1 MPETVCEAEKYYAYQ
16 LGETVFI
23 IGSGKYKAVG
33 FELRPHTSPGH
44 VHPEYKLVH
53 TPEKINARYIA
64 FTTYQTDTDL
74 DQVVIHCLNGQ
85 RHEVDVKKTS
95 DFSEILN
102 RLQLPGT
109 STIDPD

>member
-1 MPETVCEAEKYYAYQ
+1 MRETLCETEKYYAYQ
-16 LGETVFI
+16 LGETIFI
-23 IGSGKYKAVG
+23 IAYGKYKAAG

-44 VHPEYKLVH
+44 VPPEYNLVH
-53 TPEKINARYIA
+53 TPEKTNARFIA
-64 FTTYQTDTDL
+64 FTSYQTDTDL
-74 DQVVIHCLNGQ
+74 DQVVIHCLEGK